1 MGFGRDDRP
10 REMHKATCGDCGNEC
25 EIPFE
30 PRQDR
35 PVYCNECFPKHK
47 PARSD
52 RGGGR
57 FGRGGGSRFGGRGGG
72 RFGGRNDR
80 GRGRFGDRRPR
91 EMHTATCGDC
101 GNECEIPFAPRQDR
115 PVYCNECFPKHKPA
129 RSDRGGGRFG
139 GRGGGRF
146 GGRNDRGRGRFG
158 DRRPRVMH
166 TATCGD
172 CGNECQIPFEPKDG
186 RPVYCNECFPNH
198 RNQRR
203 D

>member
-25 EIPFE
+25 EVPFE
-30 PRQDR
+30 PRQDK
-35 PVYCNECFPKHK
+35 PVYCNDCFPNHK

-72 RFGGRNDR
+72 RYGDR
-80 GRGRFGDRRPR
+80 GPR
-91 EMHTATCGDC
+91 EMHDATCGDC
-101 GNECEIPFAPRQDR
+101 GNEC
-115 PVYCNECFPKHKPA
+115 K
-129 RSDRGGGRFG
+129 
-139 GRGGGRF
+139 
-146 GGRNDRGRGRFG
+146 
-158 DRRPRVMH
+158 
-166 TATCGD
+166 
-172 CGNECQIPFEPKDG
+172 IPFEPKDG

>member
-10 REMHKATCGDCGNEC
+10 REMHDATCGDCGNEC
-25 EIPFE
+25 QVPFE
-30 PRQDR
+30 PRQDK
-35 PVYCNECFPKHK
+35 PVYCNDCFPNHK

-72 RFGGRNDR
+72 RFGDRGGSRYGGRNDR
-80 GRGRFGDRRPR
+80 GGGRFGDRRPR
-91 EMHTATCGDC
+91 EMHDATCGDC
-101 GNECEIPFAPRQDR
+101 GNEC
-115 PVYCNECFPKHKPA
+115 K
-129 RSDRGGGRFG
+129 
-139 GRGGGRF
+139 
-146 GGRNDRGRGRFG
+146 
-158 DRRPRVMH
+158 
-166 TATCGD
+166 
-172 CGNECQIPFEPKDG
+172 IPFEPKDG